1 MFGLIHRKTKLPAR
15 IGPAVVA
22 FSCVVRNQS
31 FGTQVTP
38 VWIDFDGE
46 YVLVNSH
53 KGRLKDRNM
62 EERPHV
68 AVEISDPDNPY
79 RYIAIRG
86 RVVEITDE
94 GAEDHIDRLSLRY
107 LNRPYEGAG
116 RGIRRIYKIACDR
129 IETSAWTPPASTAE

>member
-1 MFGLIHRKTKLPAR
+1 MIIPHDFLDLFQRR
-15 IGPAVVA
+15 
-22 FSCVVRNQS
+22 S
-31 FGTQVTP
+31 FAHLATVMADGTPQVTP

-53 KGRLKDRNM
+53 KGRLKDKNM

-86 RVVEITDE
+86 HVVEITEE
-94 GAEDHIDRLSLRY
+94 GAEEHIDRLSLRY
-107 LNRPYEGAG
+107 LNRAYEGAG